1 MIELKKKRISNSF
14 SLIYKAA
21 KKQNKT
27 KAKKTGGML
36 IWDFIG
42 VWHIWLLELTSYGR
56 TIGSKTRG
64 GCHSCDKDLAI

>member
-27 KAKKTGGML
+27 KAKKNRRNVNL
-36 IWDFIG
+36 RFYWC
-42 VWHIWLLELTSYGR
+42 LTYMIIR
-56 TIGSKTRG
+56 A
-64 GCHSCDKDLAI
+64 DKLRKNYR